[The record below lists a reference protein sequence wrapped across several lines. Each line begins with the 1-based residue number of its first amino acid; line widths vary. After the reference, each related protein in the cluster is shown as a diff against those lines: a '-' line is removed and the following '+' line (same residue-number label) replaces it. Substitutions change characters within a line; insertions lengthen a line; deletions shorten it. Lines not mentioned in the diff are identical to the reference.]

1 MEKEKHKYRS
11 SEISLQRVEIIEQ
24 QCRKMRSDAIAKGF
38 LILLSANLFRGQKI
52 ELKPVNE
59 EKDLKCSA

>member
-1 MEKEKHKYRS
+1 MEKQKYTTS
-11 SEISLQRVEIIEQ
+11 DISLQRAETIEQ

-52 ELKPVNE
+52 ELKPVTE